1 MKKQCYIICKDKKN
15 SNVTL
20 INYEKNG
27 FNIKPLNKI
36 NYPGIKVNSMII
48 VNQSFIEKI
57 LKKKI
62 KKKLDSF
69 LKLMIA
75 VVEDEDNDPGDISEA
90 LNEISRYK
98 SIIVNKYKKYLDEK
112 YIILLLKKI
121 NFLEEELKQKLIY
134 VDDLQYEEE
143 LKSKKTR

>member
-1 MKKQCYIICKDKKN
+1 M
-15 SNVTL
+15 
-20 INYEKNG
+20 
-27 FNIKPLNKI
+27 
-36 NYPGIKVNSMII
+36 
-48 VNQSFIEKI
+48 
-57 LKKKI
+57 KKKI

-112 YIILLLKKI
+112 YITLLLKKI

>member
-1 MKKQCYIICKDKKN
+1 MLNEKN

-62 KKKLDSF
+62 KKKL
-69 LKLMIA
+69 
-75 VVEDEDNDPGDISEA
+75 N
-90 LNEISRYK
+90 Y
-98 SIIVNKYKKYLDEK
+98 
-112 YIILLLKKI
+112 
-121 NFLEEELKQKLIY
+121 Q
-134 VDDLQYEEE
+134 
-143 LKSKKTR
+143 

>member
-1 MKKQCYIICKDKKN
+1 M
-15 SNVTL
+15 
-20 INYEKNG
+20 
-27 FNIKPLNKI
+27 
-36 NYPGIKVNSMII
+36 
-48 VNQSFIEKI
+48 NQSFIEKI

-75 VVEDEDNDPGDISEA
+75 VVEDEDNDPSDISEA

-112 YIILLLKKI
+112 YITLLLKKI

>member
-1 MKKQCYIICKDKKN
+1 
-15 SNVTL
+15 
-20 INYEKNG
+20 
-27 FNIKPLNKI
+27 
-36 NYPGIKVNSMII
+36 MII

-112 YIILLLKKI
+112 YITLLLKKI

>member
-1 MKKQCYIICKDKKN
+1 
-15 SNVTL
+15 
-20 INYEKNG
+20 
-27 FNIKPLNKI
+27 
-36 NYPGIKVNSMII
+36 MII

-112 YIILLLKKI
+112 YITLLLKKI

-134 VDDLQYEEE
+134 VADLQYEEE

>member
-1 MKKQCYIICKDKKN
+1 
-15 SNVTL
+15 
-20 INYEKNG
+20 
-27 FNIKPLNKI
+27 
-36 NYPGIKVNSMII
+36 MII

-98 SIIVNKYKKYLDEK
+98 SIILNKYKKYLDEK
-112 YIILLLKKI
+112 YITLLLKKI

>member
-112 YIILLLKKI
+112 YITLLLKK
-121 NFLEEELKQKLIY
+121 NKF
-134 VDDLQYEEE
+134 
-143 LKSKKTR
+143 S

>member
-1 MKKQCYIICKDKKN
+1 
-15 SNVTL
+15 
-20 INYEKNG
+20 
-27 FNIKPLNKI
+27 
-36 NYPGIKVNSMII
+36 MII

-98 SIIVNKYKKYLDEK
+98 SIIVNKYKN
-112 YIILLLKKI
+112 I
-121 NFLEEELKQKLIY
+121 
-134 VDDLQYEEE
+134 
-143 LKSKKTR
+143 